1 MKTKFLLLSLIFTII
16 FSSWH
21 LMSSPITNKE
31 VQQPNVILIMVDD
44 LRPQLNC
51 YGKNNILSP
60 NIDEFANHSYLYE
73 NAICNY
79 PVCGASRASM
89 ITGLRPN
96 NKRFK
101 NYKSRIDEDAPDSP
115 TIGFWLKKNGYHTIS
130 NGKITHVNKDS
141 PESWSEPA
149 WRADKN
155 WRDYQTKENIL
166 TANENNGV
174 ATAFEI
180 GENMED
186 EYADVKMINKS
197 IKDLKRLKEK
207 NQPFFIGI
215 GLLKPH
221 LPFNAPKKY
230 WDLYNSKD
238 IQLANNRFQPKNS
251 PKICMH
257 AYGELRKYTNIPDD
271 KNTDIPDSTQL
282 KLIHGYNACVTFIDN
297 EIGRLINELKELELY
312 ENSLIIIS
320 GDHGWQLGEHNL
332 WAKHSNFQTSLKT
345 PLIIKEP
352 NQKKGEKIKS
362 IVELID
368 LYPTICDLC
377 NIPIPEVLDGKSL
390 RLINKNDAVK
400 SVGFSKYHKGWSI
413 TTNDF
418 SYTEWINNKSK
429 EQIGEMYYD
438 LKNDPEENINI
449 AKKNKNKIALL
460 KPILDS
466 IRRL

>member
-1 MKTKFLLLSLIFTII
+1 MKTKFISFSLTFILIL
-16 FSSWH
+16 SSWY
-21 LMSSPITNKE
+21 LKSKPIPLKE
-31 VQQPNVILIMVDD
+31 KQRPNVILIMVDD

-51 YGKNNILSP
+51 YGKNNIISP
-60 NIDEFANHSYLYE
+60 HIDEFSNHSYLYE

-89 ITGLRPN
+89 LTGLRPN
-96 NKRFK
+96 NERFK
-101 NYKSRIDEDAPDSP
+101 NYKSRIDEDAPNSP
-115 TIGFWLKKNGYHTIS
+115 TIGFWLKKNGYYTIS
-130 NGKITHVNKDS
+130 NGKITHVKKDS

-149 WRADKN
+149 WRAEIN

-166 TANENNGV
+166 TANDNNGV
-174 ATAFEI
+174 ASAFEI
-180 GENMED
+180 GENIED

-230 WDLYNSKD
+230 WDLYDSKD
-238 IQLANNRFQPKNS
+238 IQLAKNRFQPKNS

-257 AYGELRKYTNIPDD
+257 TYGELRKYTNIPND
-271 KNTDIPDSTQL
+271 KSLDIPDSTQI
-282 KLIHGYNACVTFIDN
+282 KLIHGYNACVSFIDN
-297 EIGRLINELKELELY
+297 EIGRLIAELKKLELY
-312 ENSLIIIS
+312 DNSLIIIS

-352 NQKKGEKIKS
+352 HQKEGKKIKS
-362 IVELID
+362 IVELVD
-368 LYPTICDLC
+368 LYPSICDMC
-377 NIPIPEVLDGKSL
+377 NIPIPENIDGKSL
-390 RLINKNDAVK
+390 KSINKNDPLK

-413 TTNDF
+413 TTNDYSF
-418 SYTEWINNKSK
+418 TEWINNKTK
-429 EQIGEMYYD
+429 ESIAEMYYD
-438 LKNDPEENINI
+438 LSIDPQENSNV
-449 AKKNKNKIALL
+449 AKSNKSKIELI
-460 KPILDS
+460 KPKLDS
-466 IRRL
+466 IRKL

>member
-352 NQKKGEKIKS
+352 NQKKGGKIKS